1 MALRDALKVFSVLCH
16 VLSSDDIDIHITT
29 TECLQDIGGT
39 YLFDDERTAKL
50 LSKVDQWETIQGIH
64 GPLHVTGC

>member
-16 VLSSDDIDIHITT
+16 VQMTLIYMYHYNRVPT
-29 TECLQDIGGT
+29 GYRR